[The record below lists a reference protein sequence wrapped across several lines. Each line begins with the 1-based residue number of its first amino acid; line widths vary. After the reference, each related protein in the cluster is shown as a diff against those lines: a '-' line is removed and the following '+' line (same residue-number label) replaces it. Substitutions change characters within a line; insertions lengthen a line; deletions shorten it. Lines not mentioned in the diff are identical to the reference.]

1 MWKIVVVLLLTALA
15 ILLARLA
22 YEAPMVQ
29 TRVGQADRDRGAGP
43 ARATPHVCRD
53 QGVGAPCSLM
63 LRSARKARLE
73 AWASSFEARFAST
86 SG

>member
-29 TRVGQADRDRGAGP
+29 TRVGQLIGIAALAPLTPPLMYAGIRG
-43 ARATPHVCRD
+43 
-53 QGVGAPCSLM
+53 
-63 LRSARKARLE
+63 
-73 AWASSFEARFAST
+73 
-86 SG
+86 